1 MKDIKKGKK
10 EVCKKGV
17 CLKDIKKGER
27 KECLKGIKKGERKD
41 KESVF
46 RTLHLVCFAIIA
58 LVRWVRII

>member
-1 MKDIKKGKK
+1 MKDIKKGKKEVCKK

-17 CLKDIKKGER
+17 CLKDIKKGV
-27 KECLKGIKKGERKD
+27 RKD